1 MKIKRIFLK
10 YIITTSLGLFI
21 IFNFSNCESIDDTYK
36 EFVEGGE
43 ITYVGKADSIEV
55 LPGRERLEVT
65 WLLLSDPK
73 VSSYKLFWN
82 NGSDSIMGDLV
93 KTENVDTVRVM
104 LNDMPEYVYNIDIFL
119 YDKQGNSS
127 IKSSTIGRT
136 YGAFYEGSIY
146 NRLYKSTKRISEGL
160 EITWSDPSEEF
171 VESELSYLDINDKL
185 ITKVVDREVE
195 IDTLFNIPVNGEFKY
210 HSAYLP
216 EANAIDIFY
225 TEPTEVKL
233 NK

>member
-1 MKIKRIFLK
+1 MKIKRSFLK

-136 YGAFYEGSIY
+136 YGTYYESSIF

-160 EITWSDPSEEF
+160 EITWNDPSEEL
-171 VESELSYLDINDKL
+171 VESELSYLDLNDKL
-185 ITKVVDREVE
+185 ITKIVDREVE

-216 EANAIDIFY
+216 EPNAIDVFY
-225 TEPTEVKL
+225 TEPTVVEL